1 VADKARAGFV
11 AGSSLLDDRLCAGDV
26 VDVAVRVYDGLDGR
40 LEVVLAEVFQDRGR
54 EAVD

>member
-1 VADKARAGFV
+1 LV

-26 VDVAVRVYDGLDGR
+26 VNVAVRVYDGLDGS

-54 EAVD
+54 DAVD